1 MEPIT
6 GVIEGLFSG
15 PMEGIADGFSLPKQ
29 SVSSA
34 VVNSSGIDGDS
45 NKFRYNKKKGDP
57 DMAILLLTIAELEEL
72 KLRGFSIQ
80 PGDFGE
86 NILLK
91 DIHFSDLM
99 PDVILNIGSEVVLQV
114 SRICD
119 PCSKLSQLP
128 KIGKTHIK
136 QLLRESN
143 GLRGWYARILQGGT
157 IAPGEKVILS
167 QT

>member
-1 MEPIT
+1 MEPIA
-6 GVIEGLFSG
+6 GVIEGLFYG
-15 PMEGIADGFSLPKQ
+15 PMEGIPDGFSLPKQ
-29 SVSSA
+29 SASFA
-34 VVNSSGIDGDS
+34 VLTNSGIDGDS

-91 DIHFSDLM
+91 DIHFRDLM
-99 PDVILNIGSEVVLQV
+99 PDVILNVGSEVVLQV